1 MTMSSS
7 MNTFAAARAAAGCRA
22 FSAAMLNII
31 MDAVILASIFVV
43 LGVSVQVLVLAVI
56 AVLVRIMM
64 INLAAP
70 TIPSRHK
77 AVRS

>member
-7 MNTFAAARAAAGCRA
+7 MNAFAAARAAAGCRA
-22 FSAAMLNII
+22 SFAAMLNII
-31 MDAVILASIFVV
+31 MDVVIAASIFVV
-43 LGVSVQVLVLAVI
+43 LGVSVQVLVLALA
-56 AVLVRIMM
+56 AVLVRIIM
-64 INLAAP
+64 IDLTAP